1 MKVFTPID
9 MTATSSLRLEAIQH
23 YILEKFNKFIMAP
36 MIQFWRFSSYY
47 GAFITQTNSPEK

>member
-23 YILEKFNKFIMAP
+23 YILEKINKFIIAP
-36 MIQFWRFSSYY
+36 VIEFWRFSTYY
-47 GAFITQTNSPEK
+47 GDFITHTNSPDQ

>member
-23 YILEKFNKFIMAP
+23 YILEKFHKFIMAP
-36 MIQFWRFSSYY
+36 LIQFWCFSSYY
-47 GAFITQTNSPEK
+47 GAFITQTNFPEK

>member
-23 YILEKFNKFIMAP
+23 YILEKLNKFIVYP
-36 MIQFWRFSSYY
+36 LIQFWRFSSYY
-47 GAFITQTNSPEK
+47 GAFITQTNYPDK